1 MRTRS
6 IPQCITLI
14 PFFRKAA
21 CGALLG
27 MALLTVGSVH
37 ANAEGLFDVYQ
48 QALAYDA
55 ELKAAEYDFEAIR
68 KTVPLSRASL
78 RPQASLNG
86 SVSYSDINP
95 DGSNNF
101 RSDAL
106 RLDIRQTL
114 FNYSSKIAVDQAKLT
129 VMQAEAQLEAQRQAL
144 MLRVATAY
152 FNVLKAQ
159 AALLFRQSE
168 LEAIGRQKEQNERRF
183 EVGLV
188 PITDV
193 KDAQAQFDLAT
204 AETIAAEN
212 QLSTAEEALIVISG
226 ADPKTL
232 KTLSGDAPLAT
243 PNPPDINAWV
253 KIAEE
258 QNIPLVVAKLTTQIA
273 KEQTRAFRAERYPT
287 LDLVGQGRLSST
299 EQLGG
304 RDVDSGEVRLEL
316 NLPLLTG
323 GQTKTNIAK
332 SRLEA
337 LAAGQRLTSQ
347 RRATVQ
353 NTRDAYRSVVAD
365 VSRVN
370 ALKQALESTQKSL
383 EAQEAGF
390 AEGLLTS
397 LEVLRSLR
405 DTFSAQSNYSA
416 ARYDYILNSL
426 NLKEAVGILHES
438 DLENI
443 DRWLVDTKN

>member
-1 MRTRS
+1 MKSSSTTQFDRATAFVRKTAYV
-6 IPQCITLI
+6 TLFGLSLLFI
-14 PFFRKAA
+14 ELHDAKAD
-21 CGALLG
+21 
-27 MALLTVGSVH
+27 
-37 ANAEGLFDVYQ
+37 GLFDIYQ
-48 QALAYDA
+48 QAVAYDA
-55 ELKAAEYDFEAIR
+55 ELKAAEYEFEAI
-68 KTVPLSRASL
+68 KQTVPLSRAPL
-78 RPQASLNG
+78 RPQASIGG
-86 SVSYSDINP
+86 SVGYNDISP

-101 RSDAL
+101 TSQVL
-106 RLDIRQTL
+106 TLNISQTL
-114 FNYSSKIAVDQAKLT
+114 FNYSSMLAVDTAKLT
-129 VMQAEAQLEAQRQAL
+129 VMQAEANLEAQRQAL

-159 AALLFRQSE
+159 ADLLFRRSE
-168 LEAIGRQKEQNERRF
+168 LDAIGRQKEQNERRF

-204 AETIAAEN
+204 AQSIAAEN

-243 PNPPDINAWV
+243 PDPADINAWV

-258 QNIPLVVAKLTTQIA
+258 QNIPLVVAKLNAQRAT
-273 KEQTRAFRAERYPT
+273 EQTRVFRAERYPT
-287 LDLVGQGRLSST
+287 LDLVGQGRMSDT
-299 EQLGG
+299 EQRSG
-304 RDVDSGEVRLEL
+304 RDVNSGEVRLEL

-323 GQTKTNIAK
+323 GQTKASIAQ
-332 SRLEA
+332 SRMEA
-337 LAAGQRLTSQ
+337 LAAGQQLTSQ

-353 NTRDAYRSVVAD
+353 TTRDAYRSVVAD

-370 ALKQALESTQKSL
+370 ALKQALASTQKSL

-426 NLKEAVGILHES
+426 NLKQAVGILHES

-443 DRWLVDTKN
+443 DRWLVDKQ